1 MSFKSLVVCIALL
14 AVFTMAV
21 RISADTDTW
30 WHLGA
35 GRWMVEN
42 RQIVTAD
49 PFSLTRAGETWTNPS
64 WMAQL
69 LLYGTYRAAGL
80 PGLNLLT
87 ALMVTLAFACAW
99 PLMDGPGL
107 LRAFVLVAA
116 ATASAVYWS
125 ARPQIV
131 SFALS
136 GAWLL
141 VLEKAR
147 ADRRLLLAL
156 PAGMALWAN
165 IHGGFVMGLLFVGIH
180 LAGEVWEG
188 AADRLGRG
196 LGWAAIWAQRRR
208 WVLTLVCLLL
218 VTSAAVA
225 LNPYGPR
232 LLGYPLQTLSIGTL
246 QTSIDEWQSPDFHSV
261 DSLPFLAL
269 LLGVMLVLALSPRQK
284 TGREIVLFAALAA
297 LALVARRNIALF
309 ALGCAPLLARHARAI
324 LESLTPGRRVDS
336 RQVPAGTAR
345 IVNLSV
351 LALLLVA
358 AGAKMIEP
366 LSAARNELAVR
377 EQQPLGALAAL
388 KAQKPSGPLFNS
400 YTWGGYLI
408 WDMWPAYLT
417 FVDGRTD
424 LFDDGVLTEYL
435 TAWNAGDGWEQ
446 ILTGYGIRVALIE
459 PQAPLADELVSAGW
473 HVLYS
478 DRQAVV
484 LASPVPEADG

>member
-1 MSFKSLVVCIALL
+1 MSFKTLVVCIALL

-42 RQIVTAD
+42 RQIVTTD
-49 PFSLTRAGETWTNPS
+49 PFSLTRTGEGWTNPS

-69 LLYGTYRAAGL
+69 LLYGTYSGAGL

-87 ALMVTLAFACAW
+87 AAMVTLAFACAW

-141 VLEKAR
+141 MLEKGR

-165 IHGGFVMGLLFVGIH
+165 IHGGFVMGLLFIGVH
-180 LAGEVWEG
+180 LSGEFLEG
-188 AADRLGRG
+188 AADRVGRG
-196 LGWAAIWAQRRR
+196 LGWAAIWAQRKQ
-208 WVLTLVCLLL
+208 WVLILVGLLL
-218 VTSAAVA
+218 ACAAAVS

-246 QTSIDEWQSPDFHSV
+246 QTAIDEWQSPDFHSA

-269 LLGVMLVLALSPRQK
+269 LLGAMFLLAVSPRRK
-284 TGREIVLFAALAA
+284 SGREMVLFAALAA
-297 LALVARRNIALF
+297 LALVGRRNIALF
-309 ALGCAPLLARHARAI
+309 ALGCAPLFAQHAWAI
-324 LESLTPGRRVDS
+324 LQPLTLGRRSDS
-336 RQVPAGTAR
+336 RQVPAGVAR
-345 IVNLSV
+345 AVNLV
-351 LALLLVA
+351 VMALLVVA

-366 LSAARNELAVR
+366 LSKARNGLAVA

-388 KAQKPSGPLFNS
+388 KAESPSGPLFNS

-408 WDMWPAYLT
+408 WDVWPAYLT

-424 LFDDGVLTEYL
+424 LFADRVLSEYL
-435 TAWNAGDGWEQ
+435 TVWNAGEGWEQ
-446 ILTGYGIRVALIE
+446 ILTGYGIRVTLIE
-459 PQAPLADELVSAGW
+459 PQAPLADELASAGW
-473 HVLYS
+473 RVLYS
-478 DRQAVV
+478 DRQAVL
-484 LASPVPEADG
+484 LAAPGPEADE